1 MSCESD
7 VCRQDIPYPIVSQE
21 SVASILGNLTS
32 ALYGTITK
40 TVVDGRVVW
49 STCDV
54 NQQATVFGIP
64 RNAGEGLMCYFLR
77 AFQDSR
83 VIAVPAAT
91 SASQVLVSQ
100 QAGSQTLVWRGY
112 ASEASPNTIVSRDS
126 QGSSQF
132 YDVGLSGNLY
142 VSGTITCENTLY
154 VSPLG
159 IGFANGTI
167 QTVAGITSLTGDV
180 TATPASNGSA
190 SATVARIRGIN
201 VSATVPV
208 NGQVLKYNGTQWA
221 PSADTDAGI
230 TALTG
235 DVIASG
241 SGSVVATLANTGVVA
256 ASYGSASSVPA
267 FSVDA
272 KGRITS
278 ASNQTITPAAIGAM
292 PVFSTLGIALGGTG
306 ATTQQAAL
314 NALAGAVT
322 SGQYLRG
329 TGANVVLSAIQ
340 AGDVPTLNQ
349 NTTGTASNV
358 TGVVAV
364 ANGGTGA
371 TTLTGIIKG
380 NGTGAFT
387 AAVAGTDY
395 LAAGTAVLKTGD
407 TMSGALTVSTTGTG
421 TSLTVSN
428 AATATSD
435 CVVITNQGTGRSLI
449 VNDVSGDATPFVI
462 DASGRVGIGVAT
474 STFALDVCNRTGQT
488 TDGVVR
494 FSIDNSG
501 TRTTVLN
508 IFNNG
513 LIEAYTTFISGGLLV
528 VGSQGIFFN
537 QDASTQTKA
546 GITSLSGDVT
556 ASAGDATASVV
567 RIQGRSVASTAPTS
581 GQVLAWNGTAWT
593 PTTTSGGTVTSIT
606 AGSGLSGG
614 TITGSGTISANFGTS
629 AGTITQGG
637 TTVLKTGDTMS
648 GALTIST
655 NGTSSSLT
663 VSNATT
669 ATSDCVV
676 ITNQGTGKSLIVN
689 DVAGDITPFIIHAA
703 GEVAIGTTDNPAAVL
718 SIKQTTLPTIRI
730 LSGAGASGDLIKY
743 QHNTTTQR
751 DFTVTA
757 GSDITCYSVL
767 ANGGIQSNLELAIV
781 DGITIGPTDINF
793 SSLSQANA
801 GVISKGYYETT
812 SSQATV
818 TINAGTQKT
827 YSITVT
833 NAALQDFA
841 LASLSVSAGNTD
853 ATALQI
859 TAHVHT
865 ANTVIV
871 VIRNSTASNVTL
883 TTPTIKVRVWKS

>member
-1 MSCESD
+1 
-7 VCRQDIPYPIVSQE
+7 
-21 SVASILGNLTS
+21 
-32 ALYGTITK
+32 
-40 TVVDGRVVW
+40 
-49 STCDV
+49 
-54 NQQATVFGIP
+54 
-64 RNAGEGLMCYFLR
+64 
-77 AFQDSR
+77 
-83 VIAVPAAT
+83 
-91 SASQVLVSQ
+91 LVSQ

-340 AGDVPTLNQ
+340 ASDVPTLNQ

-474 STFALDVCNRTGQT
+474 STFALDVYNKNQT
-488 TDGVVR
+488 TDGVAR
-494 FSIDNSG
+494 FSYDIAG
-501 TRTTVLN
+501 ARTSALE
-508 IFNNG
+508 IASNG
-513 LIEAYTTFISGGLLV
+513 DIRTFGTFISNGLV
-528 VGSQGIFFN
+528 AVSAQGIYFDLDGN
-537 QDASTQTKA
+537 TQTKA
-546 GITSLSGDVT
+546 GITSLTGDVT

-581 GQVLAWNGTAWT
+581 GQVLAWNGSAWA
-593 PTTTSGGTVTSIT
+593 PTSPTGGGSVTSIT
-606 AGSGLSGG
+606 AGSGLTGG
-614 TITGSGTISANFGTS
+614 TITTSGTINVNFGSS
-629 AGTITQGG
+629 AGTVTQGG
-637 TTVLKTGDTMS
+637 TTVLKSGDTMS

-655 NGTSSSLT
+655 TGTGASLAI
-663 VSNATT
+663 SNAST
-669 ATSDCVV
+669 ATSDCVT
-676 ITNQGTGKSLIVN
+676 ITNQGTGKSFVVN
-689 DVAGDITPFIIHAA
+689 DVSGDLTPFVIHAS
-703 GEVAIGTTDNPAAVL
+703 GEVAIGSALTDTPSASF
-718 SIKQTTLPTIRI
+718 SIKRTSIPVIKIISATGATGNLIDYRHNTSTLR
-730 LSGAGASGDLIKY
+730 DLI
-743 QHNTTTQR
+743 
-751 DFTVTA
+751 VT
-757 GSDITCYSVL
+757 GDSEITCYSVTAYNL
-767 ANGGIQSNLELAIV
+767 IALGNISADGNFIISTDGNGISFANGSS
-781 DGITIGPTDINF
+781 ITSGFLNGSVSYTQTISTNT
-793 SSLSQANA
+793 QA
-801 GVISKGYYETT
+801 T
-812 SSQATV
+812 ATV
-818 TINAGTQKT
+818 T
-827 YSITVT
+827 VT
-833 NAALQDFA
+833 GAALGDFA
-841 LASLSVSAGNTD
+841 LASLSVSAAGLIVTAYVS
-853 ATALQI
+853 AT
-859 TAHVHT
+859 
-865 ANTVIV
+865 NTVTV
-871 VIRNSTASNVTL
+871 LMRNETGASITL
-883 TTPTIKVRVWKS
+883 SGATIKVKVTK

>member
-100 QAGSQTLVWRGY
+100 QAGSQTLVWKGY
-112 ASEASPNTIVSRDS
+112 ASAASPNTIVSRNS
-126 QGSSQF
+126 QGSSEF
-132 YDVGLSGNLY
+132 YDVTLSGNLY
-142 VSGTITCENTLY
+142 ASGTITCENVLY
-154 VSPLG
+154 VSSFG
-159 IGFANGTI
+159 IGFANGTT

-180 TATPASNGSA
+180 TGSPVSNGSA
-190 SATVARIRGIN
+190 PTTVVAIRGIG
-201 VSATVPV
+201 VSTTSPTS
-208 NGQVLKYNGTQWA
+208 GQVLKYNGTQWA
-221 PSADTDAGI
+221 PAADVSGI

-235 DVIASG
+235 DVVASG
-241 SGSVVATLANTGVVA
+241 TGSVVATLANSGVTA
-256 ASYGSASSVPA
+256 KNYGSANYVPA
-267 FSVDA
+267 FTVDA

-278 ASNQTITPAAIGAM
+278 ASEMAITPAAIGAM

-322 SGQYLRG
+322 SGQFLRG
-329 TGANVVLSAIQ
+329 TGANVVLSPIQ

-358 TGVVAV
+358 TGTVAI
-364 ANGGTGA
+364 ANGGTGS
-371 TTLTGIIKG
+371 T
-380 NGTGAFT
+380 T
-387 AAVAGTDY
+387 AAGARTALGVDASGT
-395 LAAGTAVLKTGD
+395 TVLKAGD

-474 STFALDVCNRTGQT
+474 STFALDVYNKNQT
-488 TDGVVR
+488 TDGVAR
-494 FSIDNSG
+494 FSYDIAG
-501 TRTTVLN
+501 TRTSALEIASNGDIRT
-508 IFNNG
+508 FGTFTSNG
-513 LIEAYTTFISGGLLV
+513 LVAVSA
-528 VGSQGIFFN
+528 QGIYFDLDGN
-537 QDASTQTKA
+537 TQTKA
-546 GITSLSGDVT
+546 GITSLTGDVT

-581 GQVLAWNGTAWT
+581 GQVLAWNGTAWA
-593 PTTTSGGTVTSIT
+593 PAAAGGGGTVTSIT

-703 GEVAIGTTDNPAAVL
+703 GEVAIGTTDTPAAVL

-781 DGITIGPTDINF
+781 DGITINATDVTFASISQPT
-793 SSLSQANA
+793 A

>member
-54 NQQATVFGIP
+54 NQHATVFGIP
-64 RNAGEGLMCYFLR
+64 RNAGEGLICYFLR

-100 QAGSQTLVWRGY
+100 QAGSQTLVWKGY
-112 ASEASPNTIVSRDS
+112 ASAASPNTIVSRNS
-126 QGSSQF
+126 QGSSEF
-132 YDVGLSGNLY
+132 YDVTLSGNLY
-142 VSGTITCENTLY
+142 ASGTITCENNLL
-154 VSPLG
+154 VSQLG
-159 IGFANGTI
+159 IVFANGTT

-180 TATPASNGSA
+180 TGSPVSNGSA
-190 SATVARIRGIN
+190 PTTVVGIRGIS
-201 VSATVPV
+201 VSPTSPTS
-208 NGQVLKYNGTQWA
+208 GQVLKYDGTQWA
-221 PSADTDAGI
+221 PASDASGI

-235 DVIASG
+235 DVVASG
-241 SGSVVATLANTGVVA
+241 TGSVVATLANSGVVA
-256 ASYGSASSVPA
+256 GVYGSTSQVAS
-267 FSVDA
+267 FSVDS

-278 ASNQTITPAAIGAM
+278 VTNAAITPASIGAM
-292 PVFSTLGIALGGTG
+292 PVFSNLGIALGGTG
-306 ATTQQAAL
+306 STTA
-314 NALAGAVT
+314 AGARTALGVDA
-322 SGQYLRG
+322 SG
-329 TGANVVLSAIQ
+329 
-340 AGDVPTLNQ
+340 
-349 NTTGTASNV
+349 TT
-358 TGVVAV
+358 
-364 ANGGTGA
+364 
-371 TTLTGIIKG
+371 
-380 NGTGAFT
+380 
-387 AAVAGTDY
+387 
-395 LAAGTAVLKTGD
+395 VLKTGD

-435 CVVITNQGTGRSLI
+435 CVVITNQGTGKSLI

-474 STFALDVCNRTGQT
+474 STFALDVYNKNQT

-494 FSIDNSG
+494 FSYDISG
-501 TRTTVLN
+501 SRTTALDIASNGEVATYGTLN
-508 IFNNG
+508 
-513 LIEAYTTFISGGLLV
+513 SSGLLAV
-528 VGSQGIFFN
+528 STQGIFFN
-537 QDASTQTKA
+537 QNSSTQTKA
-546 GITSLSGDVT
+546 GITSLTGDVT

-593 PTTTSGGTVTSIT
+593 PTTTGGGTVTSIT

-614 TITGSGTISANFGTS
+614 AITSSGTISANFGTS
-629 AGTITQGG
+629 AGTTTEGG

-655 NGTSSSLT
+655 TGTGSSLT

-676 ITNQGTGKSLIVN
+676 ITNQGTGRSLIVN
-689 DVAGDITPFIIHAA
+689 DVTGDITPFIIHAA
-703 GEVAIGTTDNPAAVL
+703 GEVAIGTTDTPAAVL
-718 SIKQTTLPTIRI
+718 SIKQTALPTIRI
-730 LSGAGASGDLIKY
+730 LSGTGANGDLIKY
-743 QHNTTTQR
+743 QHNTTALR
-751 DFTVTA
+751 DFLVT
-757 GSDITCYSVL
+757 SSSELTCYSIF
-767 ANGGIQSNLELAIV
+767 ANSTIQSSQFSIV
-781 DGITIGPTDINF
+781 DGLSIGATSIDF
-793 SSLSQANA
+793 SSINQTNV
-801 GVISKGYYETT
+801 GQISRGYYETT

>member
-112 ASEASPNTIVSRDS
+112 ASEASPNTIVSRNS
-126 QGSSQF
+126 LGSSEF
-132 YDVGLSGNLY
+132 YDVILSGNLY
-142 VSGTITCENTLY
+142 ASGRITCENTLY

-159 IGFANGTI
+159 IGFANGTT

-180 TATPASNGSA
+180 TGSPVSNGSA
-190 SATVARIRGIN
+190 PTTVVAIRGIS
-201 VSATVPV
+201 VSTTSPTS
-208 NGQVLKYNGTQWA
+208 GQVLKYNGTQWA
-221 PSADTDAGI
+221 PAADAGGI

-241 SGSVVATLANTGVVA
+241 SGSVAATLANTGVVA

-292 PVFSTLGIALGGTG
+292 PVFNTLGVANGGTG
-306 ATTQQAAL
+306 ATTQQGAL

-322 SGQYLRG
+322 SGQFLRG

-407 TMSGALTVSTTGTG
+407 TMSGALTISTAGTG

-462 DASGRVGIGVAT
+462 DASGRVGIGVLP

-546 GITSLSGDVT
+546 GITSLTGDVT
-556 ASAGDATASVV
+556 ASAGDAVASVV

-581 GQVLAWNGTAWT
+581 GQVLAWNGTAWA
-593 PTTTSGGTVTSIT
+593 PAAASGGGTVTGIT
-606 AGSGLSGG
+606 AGTGLAGG
-614 TITGSGTISANFGTS
+614 TITSSGTITANFGTV

-655 NGTSSSLT
+655 NGTGSSLS

-676 ITNQGTGKSLIVN
+676 ITNQGSGRSLIVN
-689 DVAGDITPFIIHAA
+689 DISGDLTPFIIHTA
-703 GEVAIGTTDNPAAVL
+703 GEVSIGTTDAPTAIL
-718 SIKQTTLPTIRI
+718 SIKHTGIPAIKILPTN
-730 LSGAGASGDLIKY
+730 GATGDLIKY
-743 QHNTTTQR
+743 QHNSITLR
-751 DFTVTA
+751 DFVITA
-757 GSDITCYSVL
+757 DSEITCYSIL
-767 ANGGIQSNLELAIV
+767 ANSIIESSSLLIT
-781 DGITIGPTDINF
+781 DGISIDATSINF
-793 SSLSQANA
+793 SSISQTNV
-801 GVISKGYYETT
+801 GQISRGYYETT

-841 LASLSVSAGNTD
+841 LASLNVSAGSTD

-859 TAHVHT
+859 TAHVHA